1 MIQKRFFRVHNF
13 LLVLLL
19 LLLVGLP
26 MTARAA
32 DGTMILA
39 VSSTSVPVGD
49 TVTVTLTANGPGKV
63 KATANM
69 EFTYDASVFSF
80 VSCSAADYTGGEGGS
95 VTASG
100 SNVQVKLR
108 AISQGTAYLK
118 VTGTGGVVS
127 DTQEALDSMVAA
139 GANISATGQGTAGNG
154 GGESGGS
161 GTGTGTTQGGAG
173 SQSSEGGLDGLH
185 LSVGEL
191 SPEFSASVL
200 EYTAT
205 VPYETESV
213 EVTATPKDEN
223 AKVTIDGNTQ
233 LSVGENTVS
242 VTVEDENGS
251 KTVYEVLL
259 TRQEQGDGAPKD
271 TKEPQDGQG
280 VKDNEGLS
288 EEDYEKQ
295 YNYLN
300 EEYGKLEMRYQEEK
314 SFARKMMAIL
324 AFVVVVLIIMVI
336 NLLISRKQLYKEL
349 DQWDDEDEDD
359 WEEKDKSG
367 KGDRKKLSLGKRLRD
382 SFRECEDDDWLD
394 EEDDWRSDAQEP
406 EQRKHSQEK
415 PETEKRLEDSGKSDN
430 SPKKKT
436 EIDCIDLD
444 KF

>member
-1 MIQKRFFRVHNF
+1 MTRKRFFRVHNF
-13 LLVLLL
+13 FLALLL

-26 MTARAA
+26 MTVHAA

-49 TVTVTLTANGPGKV
+49 TVTVTLIANGPGKV
-63 KATANM
+63 KASANM
-69 EFTYDASVFSF
+69 EFTYDSSVFSF
-80 VSCSAADYTGGEGGS
+80 VSCNADGYTGGEGGS

-118 VTGTGGVVS
+118 VTGTDGVVS

-139 GANISATGQGTAGNG
+139 GANISATGQGNTGNN

-161 GTGTGTTQGGAG
+161 GTDTSQGGTG
-173 SQSSEGGLDGLH
+173 SQSAEGGLEGLH

-191 SPEFSASVL
+191 SPAFAASVL

-205 VPYETESV
+205 VPYETEGV

-223 AKVTIDGNTQ
+223 AKVTIDGNTH
-233 LSVGENTVS
+233 LSVGENTMS
-242 VTVEDENGS
+242 VTVEAENGS

-259 TRQEQGDGAPKD
+259 TRQEQGAGMPGD
-271 TKEPQDGQG
+271 TKEPEDGQE
-280 VKDNEGLS
+280 VEDTDGLS

-300 EEYGKLEMRYQEEK
+300 EEYGKLEKRYQEEK

-324 AFVVVVLIIMVI
+324 AFVTVVLIIMII
-336 NLLISRKQLYKEL
+336 NLLISRKQLYREL
-349 DQWDDEDEDD
+349 DQWGDEDEDD
-359 WEEKDKSG
+359 WKDEEKPG
-367 KGDRKKLSLGKRLRD
+367 KRDEKRPSLAKRLRD
-382 SFRECEDDDWLD
+382 SFRECEEDDWLD
-394 EEDDWRSDAQEP
+394 EEDDWDEDVKEP
-406 EQRKHSQEK
+406 EWRKHSQEK
-415 PETEKRLEDSGKSDN
+415 PEPEKGQEDSGKSDN